1 MGGSKHGNSVGTYAL
16 TSRSVCPSG
25 FIPNLPSGASASFAG
40 YIDSCIIVCGGKGS
54 TLELNNECWKY
65 NLTLHHNNYEHDD
78 EVEDGG
84 LWKMWEESHMWKKE
98 QKSWEKI
105 SPLPAPL
112 AGAAV
117 ATANENIWVFGGLV
131 EEDYYDTETENEY
144 YYYDYSVEV
153 AGNGNRL

>member
-1 MGGSKHGNSVGTYAL
+1 
-16 TSRSVCPSG
+16 
-25 FIPNLPSGASASFAG
+25 
-40 YIDSCIIVCGGKGS
+40 
-54 TLELNNECWKY
+54 
-65 NLTLHHNNYEHDD
+65 
-78 EVEDGG
+78 
-84 LWKMWEESHMWKKE
+84 MWKAE

-153 AGNGNRL
+153 AGNGNRLLIISDILNHIIYSDIT